1 MPVKGNL
8 GPLFLIILSILIF
21 MIAYIVS
28 HNAFYEEFT
37 DITHS
42 LQRKIKEFENQTTCG
57 VGYHQPENLNSFYFS
72 A

>member
-1 MPVKGNL
+1 
-8 GPLFLIILSILIF
+8 

-57 VGYHQPENLNSFYFS
+57 VGYHQPENLNGFYFS